1 MNGGGRGQVVLP
13 RLPHEVK
20 VSTCDRRRQQRLV
33 PSICGLICRAFALL
47 ALAVICSLAVKPS
60 AAARPEQKT
69 GQKPDQKSDLPEGFA
84 IDLKASEADVLKAVD
99 LVAQDTVLH
108 GTQVYSREDELTEA
122 EAATSS
128 AYYGAWTG
136 PGHAF
141 YKVRKQALSPSH
153 FKNSTDVGTITV
165 RYVVLGVAPERTHLQ
180 IDAIFIEDGSKRIH
194 TSDTTVETSEFA
206 EIQSHIV
213 RIQREERQT
222 ADLLQRRQ
230 LQLAAQSNV
239 KERDAEAAHLKEAES
254 SVQSLQMRLNELQHK
269 AELRVKAQA
278 NLKSAPFQHAATLQS
293 VPANSDVLIEII
305 TPYWYGVETV
315 DGHRGWLR
323 HDQVEPIP

>member
-1 MNGGGRGQVVLP
+1 MNSETREQAVVACLSP
-13 RLPHEVK
+13 TVK
-20 VSTCDRRRQQRLV
+20 ASTCDRRRRQRLV
-33 PSICGLICRAFALL
+33 PSTYGLICRGFALM
-47 ALAVICSLAVKPS
+47 ALAVICSLAAKPS
-60 AAARPEQKT
+60 AAASHHQKA
-69 GQKPDQKSDLPEGFA
+69 DLPEGFA
-84 IDLKASEADVLKAVD
+84 IDLKASEADVLKAVQ
-99 LVAQDTVLH
+99 LVSQDTVVH
-108 GTQVYSREDELTEA
+108 GTQVYAREDELTDA
-122 EAATSS
+122 EAVTGSP
-128 AYYGAWTG
+128 YYGPWTG

-141 YKVRKQALSPSH
+141 YKIRKQSLSPQH

-165 RYVVLGVAPERTHLQ
+165 RYIVLGVAPNRTHLQ
-180 IDAIFIEDGSKRIH
+180 IDAVFIEDGAKRVH

-206 EIQSHIV
+206 EIQGNIV

-239 KERDAEAAHLKEAES
+239 KERDAEAARLKDAES
-254 SVQSLQMRLNELQHK
+254 SVQSLQVRLNELQHK